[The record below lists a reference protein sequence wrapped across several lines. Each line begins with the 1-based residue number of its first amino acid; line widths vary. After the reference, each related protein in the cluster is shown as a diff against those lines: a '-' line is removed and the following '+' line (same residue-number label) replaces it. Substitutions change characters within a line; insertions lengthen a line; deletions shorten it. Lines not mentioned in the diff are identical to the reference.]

1 MELAKKIEDS
11 KLPFPNTARVNGGL
25 SFIEWIE
32 IILGIPQGSI
42 LGPISFNV
50 LIKFLT
56 LFINE
61 TDICSFADDT
71 TPIR

>member
-11 KLPFPNTARVNGGL
+11 KLPFPSTARVNGGL

-42 LGPISFNV
+42 LGPIFFNV
-50 LIKFLT
+50 LIKFLI

-61 TDICSFADDT
+61 TETNFADDT